1 MAGYHRFIS
10 YIYLYEQGNKTMNTG
25 FAKVESRN
33 GQCRITISMKN
44 MYHKSDVRFL
54 AYMFVR
60 REGRLMGIYLGNL
73 VTQNNTGELDAVT
86 DSENIEGSGYTLED
100 VKGMIIRGDNGKIY
114 GTGWDDEALNVD
126 TFAPLGEEPAE
137 AYRDE
142 PEKEAEAA
150 QTGRTLFSAED
161 IEMSAAAPVLTEKE
175 EVRIT
180 PALAEEEESAPA
192 SEGEGASGQ
201 VSAEGGESRERPQ
214 QKTAFDAF
222 RHFGDSDLPEK
233 LDSTVP
239 IEAAE
244 FSNGE
249 MAETATVPPE
259 TEAGAEVQ
267 PSAETGVE
275 NGGNEEVGGSQSPM
289 EKIMDQGM
297 RMFPFDDDQ
306 ITACVRMEP
315 QDIGM
320 LPMKYWRLAGNS
332 FLLHGYYS
340 YRHLIMARRNDGTFI
355 FGIPGVDYER
365 ERFMARMF
373 GFNQFKPVRAS
384 AIGPGQ
390 FGYWYMELA

>member
-126 TFAPLGEEPAE
+126 TFAPLGEEPAQ

-142 PEKEAEAA
+142 PERWDVPEDNGVQAEEA
-150 QTGRTLFSAED
+150 
-161 IEMSAAAPVLTEKE
+161 VLE
-175 EVRIT
+175 EVESEH
-180 PALAEEEESAPA
+180 PSEEGKEI
-192 SEGEGASGQ
+192 
-201 VSAEGGESRERPQ
+201 RERPQ
-214 QKTAFDAF
+214 QQTDFDAF
-222 RHFGDSDLPEK
+222 RHFGDADLPEK

-244 FSNGE
+244 LSEGKLSS
-249 MAETATVPPE
+249 AADTSVKDRPAL
-259 TEAGAEVQ
+259 EAGAQ
-267 PSAETGVE
+267 
-275 NGGNEEVGGSQSPM
+275 NGSSLSPM
-289 EKIMDQGM
+289 EKIMAQGM

-306 ITACVRMEP
+306 IAVCVRMEP

-320 LPMKYWRLAGNS
+320 LPIKYWRLAGNS

-365 ERFMARMF
+365 ERFMAQMF

-390 FGYWYMELA
+390 FGYWHMELA

>member
-44 MYHKSDVRFL
+44 MYHESDVRFL

-60 REGRLMGIYLGNL
+60 QEGRLKGIYLGDL

-114 GTGWDDEALNVD
+114 GTGWDDEALDVRA
-126 TFAPLGEEPAE
+126 FIPLGSEGQMEISETNSRTDAVLEAEEP
-137 AYRDE
+137 DGE
-142 PEKEAEAA
+142 PQP
-150 QTGRTLFSAED
+150 QT
-161 IEMSAAAPVLTEKE
+161 PQPQ
-175 EVRIT
+175 T
-180 PALAEEEESAPA
+180 PQPQAL
-192 SEGEGASGQ
+192 Q
-201 VSAEGGESRERPQ
+201 PQ
-214 QKTAFDAF
+214 TSQPQMAFTDV
-222 RHFGDSDLPEK
+222 RHFGDPDLPEK

-239 IEAAE
+239 IEVKE
-244 FSNGE
+244 LSEGE
-249 MAETATVPPE
+249 MPDSKETL
-259 TEAGAEVQ
+259 
-267 PSAETGVE
+267 ETGRDL
-275 NGGNEEVGGSQSPM
+275 SPM
-289 EKIMDQGM
+289 EKIIEQGM

-306 ITACVRMEP
+306 MTACVRMEP